1 MNCFAQDWT
10 NRGGENKLEKNN
22 DERGSSRKESI
33 YDNNREETNEI
44 NDSNLVEISNQEDIR
59 KTYNT
64 ESRKEERGSSK
75 TRSQYNKK
83 KEETNEIDESNL
95 VMVSN
100 EEDVSSNK
108 GYQDS
113 NWGEREG
120 RGESENSYTKESNSQ
135 DSSSRKSTSE
145 DSKNTN
151 DITIT
156 KEVTKKDSSK
166 VFCLTFIT
174 FRKFIILF

>member
-10 NRGGENKLEKNN
+10 NRGGENNLEKNN

-33 YDNNREETNEI
+33 YDNNREESNEI

-95 VMVSN
+95 VVSN
-100 EEDVSSNK
+100 EEDFSSNTRAQQK
-108 GYQDS
+108 EEQGKVED
-113 NWGEREG
+113 
-120 RGESENSYTKESNSQ
+120 SYTKESRN
-135 DSSSRKSTSE
+135 E
-145 DSKNTN
+145 
-151 DITIT
+151 
-156 KEVTKKDSSK
+156 
-166 VFCLTFIT
+166 
-174 FRKFIILF
+174 